1 MEGDGEG
8 AIRPLMYKKL
18 LEVQTSQKR
27 LAVKELEQASS
38 SSKVGIFES
47 CCLSRKVL
55 VPTNDSETGAAR
67 PKGGESLKAP
77 VGA

>member
-1 MEGDGEG
+1 
-8 AIRPLMYKKL
+8 MYKTI

-27 LAVKELEQASS
+27 LALKELRAG
-38 SSKVGIFES
+38 KVQVQKLKVAV
-47 CCLSRKVL
+47 LSPKVL
-55 VPTNDSETGAAR
+55 VPTSDSETGAAR